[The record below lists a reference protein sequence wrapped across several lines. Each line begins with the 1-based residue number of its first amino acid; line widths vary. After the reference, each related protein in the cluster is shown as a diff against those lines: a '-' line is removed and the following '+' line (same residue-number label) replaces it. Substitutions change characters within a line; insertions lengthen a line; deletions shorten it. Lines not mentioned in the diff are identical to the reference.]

1 MWDKPFVLHTD
12 ASAAG
17 AGAALTQE
25 HEGVERVI
33 AYASH
38 RWSAT
43 DARRGAT
50 ERECMAVL
58 WAVAHFRPYLAGRS
72 FALVTDCS
80 ALTWLFRSRDLDP
93 KLYRWSLR
101 LAEFDMTMRWRAG
114 SSHQL
119 PDALSRL
126 PRPGPAADPIDDSFP
141 DDATSGELG
150 DYVGPQGP
158 VLEGVLLKDLEP
170 LKEGMVDPGGAR
182 ERRVGVTM
190 NTANPRLTKTRPKPR
205 PQKSHSPDA
214 LSLLGAIVDSVPQM
228 CQSTTTA
235 RTTEEEGARDG
246 QMLTLSFH
254 DRFAAL
260 GAGAPVAVR

>member
-1 MWDKPFVLHTD
+1 
-12 ASAAG
+12 
-17 AGAALTQE
+17 
-25 HEGVERVI
+25 
-33 AYASH
+33 
-38 RWSAT
+38 
-43 DARRGAT
+43 
-50 ERECMAVL
+50 MAVL

-101 LAEFDMTMRWRAG
+101 LAEFDMMRWRAV

-182 ERRVGVTM
+182 ERRVGVTI
-190 NTANPRLTKTRPKPR
+190 NTANPRLPKNTPETAPAKVTFPR
-205 PQKSHSPDA
+205 CALAAWSHCRQRTPDVPEHYHNTNDRGGRSERRA
-214 LSLLGAIVDSVPQM
+214 DVDAIVPRQVRR
-228 CQSTTTA
+228 A
-235 RTTEEEGARDG
+235 RGGGARGGEAINAGAHAVGTTE
-246 QMLTLSFH
+246 
-254 DRFAAL
+254 AA
-260 GAGAPVAVR
+260 P